1 MPALI
6 TTLAVVGTAEAV
18 VMKVA
23 YLLCGC
29 LLFGLGFNIKVQ
41 IIEVVHLELL
51 EDVAM
56 GRHFVLWEGK
66 SLSVEPQDSVFRHDE
81 TPIQ

>member
-41 IIEVVHLELL
+41 IVEVVHLELL

-56 GRHFVLWEGK
+56 GRHFVLCGG
-66 SLSVEPQDSVFRHDE
+66 
-81 TPIQ
+81 